1 MLRAAIAQ
9 GALDVCRQRRHR
21 APRTAGAIRISRA
34 DELTKLVAACRE
46 LGETLRAA
54 VALGALDVCRW
65 WRDRAPRTAGAIRVS
80 RADELT
86 KIVKPPRVTDGL
98 VYPQT
103 GLLLRCRF
111 GGLAGSRNLG
121 VRELRLRL

>member
-1 MLRAAIAQ
+1 VQ

-21 APRTAGAIRISRA
+21 ISCSA

-46 LGETLRAA
+46 LVETPRAA

-86 KIVKPPRVTDGL
+86 KLVKPPRVTDGL

-103 GLLLRCRF
+103 GLPLRCRF